1 MALGPGGRSWPC
13 GVASSR
19 RPAGSF
25 VPTAPATLP
34 SASCLENP
42 PETGR
47 GPRKFACGGTTGTQ
61 TPLDLGTRDPGLRER
76 KRPERVSTR
85 RGAQPPIEGWQE
97 LGASRRNPSRR
108 RASPSPRTCSSPRGP
123 EPPRREDDRAAP
135 AARGESRQT
144 GSQLEWPPL
153 GSRTSWPLIP
163 GNNYSAEAQRPGC
176 SLPVTGKVQRGCDFH
191 QRSHSTAG
199 PRSPPAL

>member
-1 MALGPGGRSWPC
+1 MVSPHPAVQPGPLSPL
-13 GVASSR
+13 
-19 RPAGSF
+19 RPPPF
-25 VPTAPATLP
+25 PVPPVLRT
-34 SASCLENP
+34 P

-76 KRPERVSTR
+76 KRPEKVSTR
-85 RGAQPPIEGWQE
+85 RGAQPPIGGWQE

-123 EPPRREDDRAAP
+123 EPPRWGDDRAAP
-135 AARGESRQT
+135 AVRGESRQT
-144 GSQLEWPPL
+144 GSRLEWPPL

-163 GNNYSAEAQRPGC
+163 GSNYSAEAQRPGR

-199 PRSPPAL
+199 LRSPPAL